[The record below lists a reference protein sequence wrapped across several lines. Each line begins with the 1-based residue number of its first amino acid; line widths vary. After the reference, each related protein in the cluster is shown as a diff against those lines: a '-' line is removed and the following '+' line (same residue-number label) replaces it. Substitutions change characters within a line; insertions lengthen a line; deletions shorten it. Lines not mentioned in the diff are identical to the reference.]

1 MQVKQLAGLETQRLL
16 AGASGLPAGR
26 VEQLVGTPSDP
37 GAAASL
43 SGEEQR
49 KLLQD
54 VFGALSAADA
64 LPEYEAIAMPRMR
77 VAVSQAV
84 CECLLSVY
92 RSVYTSLEHAGAAQ
106 DMKAPGQVATLL
118 GVPEDAGS

>member
-1 MQVKQLAGLETQRLL
+1 M
-16 AGASGLPAGR
+16 GASGLP
-26 VEQLVGTPSDP
+26 VESARQLVGAASAP
-37 GAAASL
+37 GAAAIL

-54 VFGALSAADA
+54 MFGALSAADA
-64 LPEYEAIAMPRMR
+64 LPEYEAISMPRMR

-92 RSVYTSLEHAGAAQ
+92 RSVYSTLEDAGAAQ
-106 DMKAPGQVATLL
+106 DMKVPAQVATLI
-118 GVPEDAGS
+118 GVPQDGGS